1 MKPWWTLLAALAIPA
16 GHAIAA
22 EPAAESTLRW
32 KARDEAGT
40 YGYLIY
46 RSDAEAG
53 PFRRINARIVPK
65 QSNPEAG
72 YVYVDRDVESGK
84 TYYYRIDGVSEVG
97 VKKPLSPVL
106 PKTVGSNGT
115 PAKGR

>member
-1 MKPWWTLLAALAIPA
+1 MKPGWILLAALA
-16 GHAIAA
+16 GHAVAA
-22 EPAAESTLRW
+22 EPAPESTLRW
-32 KARDEAGT
+32 KARYETGT

-65 QSNPEAG
+65 QSNPDAG
-72 YVYVDRDVESGK
+72 YVYVDRDVTPGR
-84 TYYYRIDGVSEVG
+84 TYYYRIDGVSEAG

-106 PKTVGSNGT
+106 PKTIGSKRT

>member
-1 MKPWWTLLAALAIPA
+1 MRWRWIVLAALT
-16 GHAIAA
+16 GHAVAA
-22 EPAAESTLRW
+22 EPAPESTLRW

-65 QSNPEAG
+65 QSNPDVG
-72 YVYVDRDVESGK
+72 YVYIDRDVVPGK
-84 TYYYRIDGVSEVG
+84 TYYYRIDGVSEAG

-106 PKTVGSNGT
+106 PKTIGPAHA